1 MFARLLSRASVGVHS
16 FQGWTLQGFVS
27 VHLPDWHV
35 GEQPEYRHFAP
46 CRARGGRANPMIKI
60 IALENFQSHAE
71 TRLDLA
77 PGVNLVCGPSDS
89 GKTAILRAL
98 RWLATNRPS
107 GEEFR
112 SHWGGDTT
120 AVEIALYDGAE
131 VRRFRSKGVNAYTTV
146 PVGDGDG
153 HVFKAI
159 GSDVPEPVV
168 ELLNLDP
175 LSWQG
180 QMDAPF
186 LLSESPGEVARV
198 LNEVADLDKI
208 DTAVTNVNRMLRE
221 NRAKR
226 DGFQAQIDGL
236 KIRLFQYRAIDQQLK
251 KAERLEELEEKATLL
266 LQMQAK
272 AVEMIRDERE
282 LKGQVAA
289 IKDVGAAEEMLDL
302 IMDKMGQLRE
312 RESDL
317 RAVTALMANAKN
329 LPADLSRKQME
340 LKELEE
346 SWHESFDGKAC
357 PLCGRRG

>member
-1 MFARLLSRASVGVHS
+1 
-16 FQGWTLQGFVS
+16 
-27 VHLPDWHV
+27 
-35 GEQPEYRHFAP
+35 
-46 CRARGGRANPMIKI
+46 MIKI